1 VEFEEELQV
10 FKQRACVWFWGLN
23 DSQGVDTREGTG
35 GGRAAATCCLKLQL
49 VDAVMEAGSAN
60 RAGTSEGVGKVF

>member
-23 DSQGVDTREGTG
+23 DSQGVEGRNRRRSG
-35 GGRAAATCCLKLQL
+35 GSDLLFEAAAGGCR
-49 VDAVMEAGSAN
+49 DGSWLGESS
-60 RAGTSEGVGKVF
+60 RY